1 MVVADDTWMQPS
13 FVSRNLVSYTPTSP
27 RLLTPPFSQDREW
40 FGVSVCTVDGQR
52 FDVGDVG
59 LGFSIQSCVK
69 PLAYAVAVED
79 IGVTQVHQ
87 HVGCAPSG
95 VAFNEISL
103 NDDNLPH
110 NPMVRRWQHVTWG
123 VVIVPVNIAAQL
135 EDPIVRCWSLLDYP
149 APMCAHR

>member
-1 MVVADDTWMQPS
+1 MHRRTKVLAQLP
-13 FVSRNLVSYTPTSP
+13 FVSKPSP
-27 RLLTPPFSQDREW
+27 HDPPGSSPVPFSQDREW

-110 NPMVRRWQHVTWG
+110 NPMVRRWQRATG
-123 VVIVPVNIAAQL
+123 L
-135 EDPIVRCWSLLDYP
+135 
-149 APMCAHR
+149 CACVCA

>member
-1 MVVADDTWMQPS
+1 M
-13 FVSRNLVSYTPTSP
+13 
-27 RLLTPPFSQDREW
+27 
-40 FGVSVCTVDGQR
+40 
-52 FDVGDVG
+52 GDVD

-110 NPMVRRWQHVTWG
+110 NPMVRRWQWG
-123 VVIVPVNIAAQL
+123 VVIALVNIAAQL
-135 EDPIVRCWSLLDYP
+135 EGPIVRCWSFLDYP
-149 APMCAHR
+149 APACAHR